1 MTKLIHLTLWK
12 VKISGEV
19 PWKLWLPLVLIYKKV
34 FWGLC
39 FWYSCC
45 VALGPAI
52 LGDKNLIRC
61 TFYQYDFGQ
70 RFSLALI
77 LLLFSLLLLLLF
89 LWQLL
94 IFYGYYDYYL
104 FYYYWYY
111 YIITITIFTTII
123 VNIVNFIIVIIV
135 LSYYYYCY
143 YCCFCHY
150 LITFVVV
157 IIAVF
162 WSRVLFSLFIE
173 KFILEFVKL
182 LVITL

>member
-104 FYYYWYY
+104 FYDYWYY
-111 YIITITIFTTII
+111 YISTITIFAIII
-123 VNIVNFIIVIIV
+123 VNIVSIIIVIIV
-135 LSYYYYCY
+135 A
-143 YCCFCHY
+143 F
-150 LITFVVV
+150 V
-157 IIAVF
+157 IILLRLLSLLLQSFGNVFYFLYSLSNLF
-162 WSRVLFSLFIE
+162 WSLSNY
-173 KFILEFVKL
+173 
-182 LVITL
+182 

>member
-104 FYYYWYY
+104 FYDCWYY
-111 YIITITIFTTII
+111 YISTITIFTIII
-123 VNIVNFIIVIIV
+123 VNIVSIIIVIIV
-135 LSYYYYCY
+135 A
-143 YCCFCHY
+143 F
-150 LITFVVV
+150 V
-157 IIAVF
+157 IILLRLLSLLLQSFGHVFYFLYSLSNLF
-162 WSRVLFSLFIE
+162 WSLS
-173 KFILEFVKL
+173 KY
-182 LVITL
+182 